1 MTRHSVNVATVLL
14 LCSVTT
20 ASAQVAVVSPD
31 AAAPGATALTL
42 AAIPLAAPVPVIDA
56 RPLALDASHP
66 PAALAQPATQQRP
79 TLRSGGERLAV
90 GMLAGTG
97 GAALGLL
104 VGGFLAGPLGALI
117 CIPLLAAT
125 SAAAAM
131 K

>member
-1 MTRHSVNVATVLL
+1 
-14 LCSVTT
+14 
-20 ASAQVAVVSPD
+20 VVPPD

-42 AAIPLAAPVPVIDA
+42 AAIPVAAPVPVIDA

-104 VGGFLAGPLGALI
+104 VGSLAGPLGALI